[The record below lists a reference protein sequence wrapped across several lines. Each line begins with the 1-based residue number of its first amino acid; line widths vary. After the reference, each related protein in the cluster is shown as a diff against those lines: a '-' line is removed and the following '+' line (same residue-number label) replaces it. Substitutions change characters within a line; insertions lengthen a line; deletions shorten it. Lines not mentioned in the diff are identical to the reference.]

1 MTLKHLAMSYIV
13 SAFTFVMLAL
23 FVEGENPLAL
33 FWDMYNFA
41 PIYPLSVLLLAMLTL
56 ILPTDD

>member
-1 MTLKHLAMSYIV
+1 MTLKHLAISYIV
-13 SAFTFVMLAL
+13 SVFAFILLSV

-56 ILPTDD
+56 LLPEED

>member
-1 MTLKHLAMSYIV
+1 MTLIHLAMSYIV
-13 SAFTFVMLAL
+13 SAFAFVMLAL

-33 FWDMYNFA
+33 FWDVYNFA

-56 ILPTDD
+56 ILPTDE

>member
-1 MTLKHLAMSYIV
+1 MTLRHLAMSYIA
-13 SAFTFVMLAL
+13 SAFAFILLAV
-23 FVEGENPLAL
+23 FEGENPLAL
-33 FWDMYNFA
+33 FWDTYNFA